1 MVYVNNIDNQH
12 SSMRKFTKRWFE
24 PYVVTSANDNDTY
37 HLAELDGT
45 RLAVPIAGK
54 RVNIFKKRHNYEP
67 NLDDLEE
74 DESDQVLGHEVNEEE
89 ENDDW
94 PPSAHHSWHIAEDV
108 RFGGG
113 GCRDVAYWVREMH
126 MNEGKRI
133 KCTHQAKT

>member
-1 MVYVNNIDNQH
+1 
-12 SSMRKFTKRWFE
+12 MRKFTKRWFE

-54 RVNIFKKRHNYEP
+54 RVKIFKKRHNDEP

-89 ENDDW
+89 EKDD
-94 PPSAHHSWHIAEDV
+94 
-108 RFGGG
+108 
-113 GCRDVAYWVREMH
+113 
-126 MNEGKRI
+126 
-133 KCTHQAKT
+133 